1 MKCWPP
7 VLQSNFSSGWIAN
20 PPTWLTVQTTN
31 TVDETLK
38 ALDPGEQ
45 AAITLAQAIQ
55 ADLLLIDERRGRRA
69 ARDRGLRIIGVI
81 GILDDAAHQE
91 LINLAEAI
99 SQLQQTNFRVSSR
112 LLQALLKSP
121 SSKG

>member
-1 MKCWPP
+1 M
-7 VLQSNFSSGWIAN
+7 
-20 PPTWLTVQTTN
+20 VQTTS

-45 AAITLAQAIQ
+45 AAITLVQEIR
-55 ADLLLIDERRGRRA
+55 ADLLLIDERRGRQA

-81 GILDDAAHQE
+81 GILDDAAHKG
-91 LINLAEAI
+91 LLDLAEAI
-99 SQLQQTNFRVSSR
+99 SQLQQTNFRVSSQ
-112 LLQALLKSP
+112 LLQALLKSH